1 MKGTICGQLCPQLR
15 GPRPQLVLCG
25 PLSLQLQVVNVTNP
39 SRQPLM
45 IQPVLLQH
53 YDNSK
58 SIVDLLSEQPVPD
71 LDVFDFSTVQ
81 SNSFTFLKEDAMFNT
96 DSALTHVVIQPDDPY
111 QISVSFS
118 PKVDSVSSTLL
129 LIRNN
134 LTVLD
139 YVVLKGLGVQGVF
152 SIDGIQPSS
161 EPLVFEFSQAMMER
175 CYGEGPRNSGVL

>member
-1 MKGTICGQLCPQLR
+1 MKTVSAKFLTVYFDGYWIANPCQWSF
-15 GPRPQLVLCG
+15 
-25 PLSLQLQVVNVTNP
+25 LSPQLQVVNVTNP

-53 YDNSK
+53 YDNTK
-58 SIVDLLSEQPVPD
+58 SIVDMLSEQADAD
-71 LDVFDFSTVQ
+71 LDMFDFSTVQ
-81 SNSFTFLKEDAMFNT
+81 SNSFTFLKEDASLDT
-96 DSALTHVVIQPDDPY
+96 DSALTHVILQPDDPY
-111 QISVSFS
+111 QISVLFS
-118 PKVDSVSSTLL
+118 PKADSVSSSLL

-139 YVVLKGLGVQGVF
+139 YMVLKGLGVQGVF

-175 CYGEGPRNSGVL
+175 CYGEGPRSRE